1 MSVELPPD
9 TCGIWSVSPRP
20 GDLDLADVLPDAER
34 ERAMRF
40 RFEADRACYVAA
52 HALARLVAGRLTG
65 EAPKLLHFD
74 AVCANC
80 GGPHGKPRVR
90 GTSLEMSI
98 SHSGQRVAVAFTWG
112 VPVGVDIEDLVPPRA
127 DASLI
132 ERALSAEEQAALA
145 AVAADGHN
153 AAFLRYWTRKE
164 AILKAT
170 GYGLAVALQAV
181 TVSAP
186 GQPPRLTAWT
196 ADRPLDRPVCLSDLD
211 LGAGH
216 VAAVALLGRPLTIV
230 VRDDVPPAG

>member
-1 MSVELPPD
+1 MSVKLPPD
-9 TCGIWSVSPRP
+9 TCGIWSLSPRP
-20 GDLDLADVLPDAER
+20 GEEYLADLLPDAER
-34 ERAMRF
+34 ERATRF

-52 HALARLVAGRLTG
+52 HALARLVAGSLTG
-65 EAPKLLHFD
+65 EAPRLLHFD
-74 AVCANC
+74 PVCANC
-80 GGPHGKPRVR
+80 GGAHGKPRVR

-98 SHSGQRVAVAFTWG
+98 SHSGQRVAVAFAWD

-132 ERALSAEEQAALA
+132 ARVLSAEEQAALA
-145 AVAADGHN
+145 AVADDEHN

-170 GYGLAVALQAV
+170 GYGLAVDLQAV

-186 GQPPRLTAWT
+186 GQPPRMTGWT
-196 ADRPLDRPVCLSDLD
+196 ADRPLERPVCLSDLD
-211 LGAGH
+211 LGEGH
-216 VAAVALLGRPLTIV
+216 VAAVAVLGRPLTFV